1 MHCHVHANAL
11 FIEFTEMIKES
22 PELVAVT
29 RRWLK
34 AFQEKDHEVLTNLLS
49 KSAHLRYIGTA
60 DNEFWGGS
68 LFRDGFADHVDEIP
82 NISLTPSV
90 LEAYECGDAG
100 WAFIISELQIEGI
113 ENTFVDRMSWVYVME
128 EGAWKVAHIHTSFP
142 TPNIEVIGV
151 EHSAFD
157 ELIESAMVDFDH
169 AKGAETTTIMFT
181 DIVNSTA
188 IAQAVGDRVW
198 YSTIVWHMD
207 TLTGAIEEN
216 GGEVTKSTGDGTMS
230 TFSSVRGALTGA
242 CAIQNLVKRS
252 QREPEIRVR
261 IGMHTGDVFQSKGDF
276 FGNVVNKAAR
286 VASAAGPGQIFI
298 TDVVRAMV
306 ESSGEYCFKD
316 PAMVILKGID
326 GLHSISTLEWN

>member
-1 MHCHVHANAL
+1 
-11 FIEFTEMIKES
+11 MIKES
-22 PELVAVT
+22 PELLAVT

-34 AFQEKDHEVLTNLLS
+34 AFQEKDHEVLKNLLS
-49 KSAHLRYIGTA
+49 KSAHLRYMGTA
-60 DNEFWGGS
+60 ENELWAGG
-68 LFRDGFADHVDEIP
+68 LFREGFADHVDEVP
-82 NISLTPSV
+82 NFSLTTPV
-90 LEAYECGDAG
+90 LEAFECGDAG
-100 WAFIISELQIEGI
+100 WAFSVSELQVEGI
-113 ENTFVDRMSWVYVME
+113 EKPFVERMSLVYVME
-128 EGAWKVAHIHTSFP
+128 EGAWKVAHVHNSIP

-157 ELIESAMVDFDH
+157 ELIASAMVDFDH
-169 AKGAETTTIMFT
+169 AKGAETTTVMFT
-181 DIVNSTA
+181 DIVDSTA

-198 YSTIVWHMD
+198 YSTIVWHID
-207 TLTGAIEEN
+207 TLTDAIEEN

-261 IGMHTGDVFQSKGDF
+261 IGIHTGDVFQSKGDF

-286 VASAAGPGQIFI
+286 VASAAGPGQILV

-306 ESSGEYCFKD
+306 ESSGEYRFDD
-316 PAMVILKGID
+316 PITVILKGID
-326 GLHSISTLEWN
+326 GLHSISTLEWNH